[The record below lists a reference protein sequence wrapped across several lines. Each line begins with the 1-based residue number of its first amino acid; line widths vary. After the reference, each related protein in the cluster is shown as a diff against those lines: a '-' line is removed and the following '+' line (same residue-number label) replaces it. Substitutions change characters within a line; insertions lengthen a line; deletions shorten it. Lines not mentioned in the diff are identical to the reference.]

1 MPHYTITLHH
11 PDQACEQFR
20 VAPGQSLLAGAE
32 AGLKRPVPVG
42 CRGGGCGLCRVRILR
57 GPYQRQCMSRRHVGP
72 GQAEQGYALACKVL
86 PEGDL
91 DIELATPCLDTPAAR
106 LCNGHG

>member
-11 PDQACEQFR
+11 PDQASERFPVQ
-20 VAPGQSLLAGAE
+20 AGQTLLAGAE
-32 AGLKRPVPVG
+32 AGLTRPVPVG
-42 CRGGGCGLCRVRILR
+42 CRGGGCGLCRVRILQ

-72 GQAEQGYALACKVL
+72 GQAQLGYALACKVL

-91 DIELATPCLDTPAAR
+91 DIELATPCPETPAAR